1 MATVQIGNLPFNY
14 QLSPIGTL
22 QLANISNEQPPLQEG
37 GTTTTIALDFTSGDP
52 NRFTL
57 LNGTFQ
63 LGAPIPGT
71 DPTLFQVTG
80 GTVTGVIEVEEQPG
94 GLPVLID
101 EITGFAPQPLI
112 PAIAGGSA
120 NGYLNLLAGN
130 DTVTAG
136 SGTATLTGG
145 LGDNSISLSS
155 GTDVVNSLGNDT
167 IFAGSGPATINA
179 SGNALVFGNGPLS
192 FIGSGQGSSTVV
204 GVGATAPM
212 TIFGGQGGGLFAG
225 SKGGN
230 NVIAAGSQAT
240 VIFGE
245 GNNDIMAANGPGQD
259 LIACGSGNEAII
271 GVNGSGNNVFW
282 GGTGNDIY
290 GGGSGTDFYIAGSGS
305 NTIIGG
311 TGTDYYSILKGFSSG
326 GTVDIFGFDQ
336 AKGDQLFLAGGYG
349 ANEAANALAGATVT
363 GGATVLTLSDNTTIR
378 VEGVTNLNASAFL

>member
-1 MATVQIGNLPFNY
+1 M
-14 QLSPIGTL
+14 
-22 QLANISNEQPPLQEG
+22 
-37 GTTTTIALDFTSGDP
+37 
-52 NRFTL
+52 
-57 LNGTFQ
+57 
-63 LGAPIPGT
+63 
-71 DPTLFQVTG
+71 TG
-80 GTVTGVIEVEEQPG
+80 IIEVEEQPG

-101 EITGFAPQPLI
+101 QITNLAPQPLI
-112 PAIAGGSA
+112 PAIAGGSV

-136 SGTATLTGG
+136 SGTATITGG
-145 LGDNSISLSS
+145 LGNNSISLSR
-155 GTDVVNSLGNDT
+155 GTDVVNSFGNDT
-167 IFAGSGPATINA
+167 IFAGTGSATINA
-179 SGNALVFGNGPLS
+179 SGNALVFGNGPLT
-192 FIGSGQGSSTVV
+192 FLGTGQGSSTVV
-204 GVGATAPM
+204 GIDATAPV

-230 NVIAAGSQAT
+230 NVIAAGQQAT

-245 GNNDIMAANGPGQD
+245 GNGDIMAANGPGQD

-282 GGTGNDIY
+282 GGTGNDIF

-311 TGTDYYSILKGFSSG
+311 TGTDFYSILKGFSSG
-326 GTVDIFGFDQ
+326 GAVDIFGFDP
-336 AKGDQLFLAGGYG
+336 AKGDRLFLAGGYG
-349 ANEAANALAGATVT
+349 ANEASNALASATVS